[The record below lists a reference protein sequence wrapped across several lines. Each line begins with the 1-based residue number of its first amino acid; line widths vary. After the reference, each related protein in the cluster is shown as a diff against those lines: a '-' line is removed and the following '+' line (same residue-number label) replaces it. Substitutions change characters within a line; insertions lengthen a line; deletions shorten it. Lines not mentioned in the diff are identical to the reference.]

1 MLYLSRDG
9 ERHTGFPDAAGPC
22 DREQTNL
29 RVMQQALTL
38 LYLLCPAEKAGQG
51 KR

>member
-9 ERHTGFPDAAGPC
+9 ERHTGFSDAAGPC
-22 DREQTNL
+22 DCEQTNL

-38 LYLLCPAEKAGQG
+38 LYLLCPAKKAGQG